1 MPQPQHAT
9 LFNRAFTQH
18 PESVGESYGQHAM
31 VALSFSG
38 QLFLA
43 AGAALVHAILPC
55 LCEKTASRKIRALH
69 AKMERR

>member
-1 MPQPQHAT
+1 MLQTRNAT
-9 LFNRAFTQH
+9 LFNRTFKQH

-43 AGAALVHAILPC
+43 AGAALVHAIIPC
-55 LCEKTASRKIRALH
+55 LFEKTASRRIRALH
-69 AKMERR
+69 ARMERR